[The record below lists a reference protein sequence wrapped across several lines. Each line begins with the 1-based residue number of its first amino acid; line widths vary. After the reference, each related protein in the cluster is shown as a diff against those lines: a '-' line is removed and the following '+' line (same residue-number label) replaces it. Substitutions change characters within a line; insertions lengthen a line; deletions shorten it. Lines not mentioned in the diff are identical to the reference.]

1 MSPATS
7 EKTAVGALLERTR
20 DLLIRRGNEDAFPL
34 RHVEHCFGLSS
45 FEVNILLLCAAME
58 LDSSAPGVCLSES
71 GVAYPT
77 FGLAFSSLPDSHWSA
92 TAQHGALRRWRLVEL
107 GAANSLIAAPLRVD
121 EWMLHYLMGVSTTD
135 DRIEDL
141 IQVIEP
147 PSILPASYQAETTRL
162 ARMWGAYA
170 DAVPLAV
177 LQGNA
182 SVDKRAVAA
191 TAAATCGMHL
201 RLVDVTRI
209 PVSRYEREETIRL
222 LERDTVLSS
231 SVLLVENEMETARS
245 FAERF
250 GGRVAVAARSPFP
263 CRLRNSEVF
272 TVDRPP
278 ANEQAALW
286 RHALGEE
293 VAARCNGSLERASVH
308 FSLDSQNIL
317 AAAERIVESGACNIW
332 AECRSSGRASIDG
345 LAQRVD
351 TTAGWDDLVLPP
363 PAMDALRAMTAQVR
377 NRDTV
382 LRRWG
387 LAAGVTR
394 GLGVSGLFHGQSGTG
409 KTLAA
414 EVIANELEMDLY
426 RIDLSQVISKYI
438 GETEKNLCSVFDAAE
453 NTGAMLL
460 FDEADALF
468 GKRSEVRDSHDRYAN
483 IEVGYLLQRMESY
496 RGVALLTTNMRSAL
510 DTAFLRRIRFVVQFP
525 FPDQTLRRKI
535 WSRVFPPSLPTDG
548 IDLDKL
554 ARLNV
559 PGGNIRNIA
568 LSAAYMAAEANA
580 PVRMSHLLAAARR
593 ECAKLDRSPAEQEI
607 GGWV

>member
-1 MSPATS
+1 M
-7 EKTAVGALLERTR
+7 TAVISDTSAVAALLERTR
-20 DLLIRRGNEDAFPL
+20 DLLSRRGNEDAFPL
-34 RHVEHCFGLSS
+34 RHVEHCFELSG
-45 FEVNILLLCAAME
+45 FELNILLLCAAME
-58 LDSSAPGVCLSES
+58 LDSSAGEVCLCVS

-77 FGLAFSSLPDSHWSA
+77 FGLAFASLPDSHWNA
-92 TAQHGALRRWRLVEL
+92 AAQQGALRRWRLVEI
-107 GAANSLIAAPLRVD
+107 GAAN
-121 EWMLHYLMGVSTTD
+121 YLMGVSTTD

-141 IQVIEP
+141 LQLIEP

-162 ARMWGAYA
+162 ARMWGA
-170 DAVPLAV
+170 DGRMIPLAV

-182 SVDKRAVAA
+182 SLDKRAVAA
-191 TAAATCGMHL
+191 TAAASCGMRL
-201 RLVDVTRI
+201 RLADMTRI

-222 LERDTVLSS
+222 LERDAVLTYSA
-231 SVLLVENEMETARS
+231 LLIENDADAARS

-250 GGRVAVAARSPFP
+250 GGRLAIAARNRFS
-263 CRLRNSEVF
+263 CRLRDAEVF
-272 TVDRPP
+272 TIDRPP
-278 ANEQAALW
+278 ADEQAALW

-293 VAARCNGSLERASVH
+293 AAARCNGSLDRASAH
-308 FSLDSQNIL
+308 FSLDSQSIL
-317 AAAERIVESGACNIW
+317 TAAQRIVEDDGRDIW
-332 AECRSSGRASIDG
+332 TECRARGRASLEG
-345 LAQRVD
+345 LAQRVE
-351 TTAGWDDLVLPP
+351 TTACWDDLVLPP
-363 PAMDALRAMTAQVR
+363 GAMDALRAMAAQVR
-377 NRDTV
+377 NQDTV

-387 LAAGVTR
+387 LATGVTR

-438 GETEKNLCSVFDAAE
+438 GETEKNLCGVFDAAE
-453 NTGAMLL
+453 NTSAMLL

-468 GKRSEVRDSHDRYAN
+468 GKRSDVRDSHDRFAN
-483 IEVGYLLQRMESY
+483 IVVGYLQQKKETN
-496 RGVALLTTNMRSAL
+496 RGVALLTTNMRAAL

-525 FPDQTLRRKI
+525 FPDQALRKKI
-535 WSRVFPPSLPTDG
+535 WSRVFPPSLPTEG

-568 LSAAYMAAEANA
+568 LSAAYMAAEANS
-580 PVRMSHLLAAARR
+580 PVRMAHLLAAARR

>member
-1 MSPATS
+1 
-7 EKTAVGALLERTR
+7 
-20 DLLIRRGNEDAFPL
+20 
-34 RHVEHCFGLSS
+34 
-45 FEVNILLLCAAME
+45 ME
-58 LDSSAPGVCLSES
+58 I
-71 GVAYPT
+71 
-77 FGLAFSSLPDSHWSA
+77 
-92 TAQHGALRRWRLVEL
+92 

-121 EWMLHYLMGVSTTD
+121 EWLLHYLMGVSTTD

-141 IQVIEP
+141 LQLIEP

-162 ARMWGAYA
+162 ARMWGA
-170 DAVPLAV
+170 DGRMIPLAV

-182 SVDKRAVAA
+182 SLDKRAIAA
-191 TAAATCGMHL
+191 TAAASCGMRL

-222 LERDTVLSS
+222 LERDAVLTNSA
-231 SVLLVENEMETARS
+231 LLIENDTDAARS

-250 GGRVAVAARSPFP
+250 GGRLAIAARNRFS
-263 CRLRNSEVF
+263 CRLRDAEVF
-272 TVDRPP
+272 TIDRPP
-278 ANEQAALW
+278 AEEQAALW

-293 VAARCNGSLERASVH
+293 VAARCNGSLDRASAH

-317 AAAERIVESGACNIW
+317 AAAQRIVEDDGRDIW
-332 AECRSSGRASIDG
+332 TECRARGRASLEG
-345 LAQRVD
+345 LAQRVE

-363 PAMDALRAMTAQVR
+363 GAMDALRAMAAQVR
-377 NRDTV
+377 NQDTV

-387 LAAGVTR
+387 LATGVTR

-438 GETEKNLCSVFDAAE
+438 GETEKNLSGVFDAAE
-453 NTGAMLL
+453 NTSAMLL

-496 RGVALLTTNMRSAL
+496 RGVALLTTNMRAAL

-525 FPDQTLRRKI
+525 FPDQALRKKI
-535 WSRVFPPSLPTDG
+535 WSRVFPPSLPTEG

-568 LSAAYMAAEANA
+568 LSAAYMAAEANS
-580 PVRMSHLLAAARR
+580 PLRMAHLLAAARR